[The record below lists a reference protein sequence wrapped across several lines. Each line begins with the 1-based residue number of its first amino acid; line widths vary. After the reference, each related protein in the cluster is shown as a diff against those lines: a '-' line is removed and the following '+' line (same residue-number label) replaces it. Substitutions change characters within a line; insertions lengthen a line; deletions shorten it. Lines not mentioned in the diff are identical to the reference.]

1 MNLPYAASDTFSFSI
16 LIITFSLIIIG
27 FGIIIFLNVLFINK
41 NKIKSE
47 ALNTDLLKSLTELK
61 ERFDALTL
69 MFSNIKSDL
78 DQFKTNKA
86 LQENLFKEIKSEITR
101 IADGISGQ
109 DIMTKAIEIARNGG
123 DVNKII
129 SETGLSKSDAEALI
143 KFHRS

>member
-1 MNLPYAASDTFSFSI
+1 MNLPYAASDTFSF
-16 LIITFSLIIIG
+16 LLLVIIFSLIIIG
-27 FGIIIFLNVLFINK
+27 FGIIIFLNILFINK

-47 ALNTDLLKSLTELK
+47 ALNTDLLKSITELK

-78 DQFKTNKA
+78 DQFKLNKT

-143 KFHRS
+143 KFHKS

>member
-1 MNLPYAASDTFSFSI
+1 MNIPYAASDTFSFLL

-27 FGIIIFLNVLFINK
+27 FGIIIFLNILFINK

-47 ALNTDLLKSLTELK
+47 ALNTNLLKSLTELK

-86 LQENLFKEIKSEITR
+86 LQENLFKEVKSEITR

-129 SETGLSKSDAEALI
+129 TETGLSKSDAEALI
-143 KFHRS
+143 KFHKS

>member
-1 MNLPYAASDTFSFSI
+1 MNLPYAASDTFSFLL

-27 FGIIIFLNVLFINK
+27 FGIIIFLNILFINK

-69 MFSNIKSDL
+69 MFSNIRSDL

-86 LQENLFKEIKSEITR
+86 LQENLFKEVKSEITR

-129 SETGLSKSDAEALI
+129 TETGLSKSDAEALI
-143 KFHRS
+143 KFHKS

>member
-1 MNLPYAASDTFSFSI
+1 MNLPYAASDTFSF
-16 LIITFSLIIIG
+16 LLLVIIFSLIIIG
-27 FGIIIFLNVLFINK
+27 FGIIIFLNILFINK

-86 LQENLFKEIKSEITR
+86 LQENLFKEVKSEITR

-129 SETGLSKSDAEALI
+129 TETGLSKSDAEALI
-143 KFHRS
+143 KFHKS

>member
-1 MNLPYAASDTFSFSI
+1 MNLPYAASDTFSFLL

-27 FGIIIFLNVLFINK
+27 LGIIIFLNILFINK

-47 ALNTDLLKSLTELK
+47 ALNTNLLKSLTELK

-86 LQENLFKEIKSEITR
+86 LQENLFKEVKSEITR

-123 DVNKII
+123 DINKII

-143 KFHRS
+143 KFHKS

>member
-1 MNLPYAASDTFSFSI
+1 MNLPYAASDTFSFLL

-27 FGIIIFLNVLFINK
+27 FGIIIFLNILFINK

-47 ALNTDLLKSLTELK
+47 TLNTDLLKSLTELK

-78 DQFKTNKA
+78 DQFKSNKT
-86 LQENLFKEIKSEITR
+86 LQENLFKEVKSEITR

-143 KFHRS
+143 KFHKS

>member
-1 MNLPYAASDTFSFSI
+1 MNIPYAASDTFSFLL

-27 FGIIIFLNVLFINK
+27 FGIIIFLNILFINK

-47 ALNTDLLKSLTELK
+47 ALNTNLLKSLTELK

-69 MFSNIKSDL
+69 MFSHIRNDL
-78 DQFKTNKA
+78 DQFKTNKT
-86 LQENLFKEIKSEITR
+86 LQENLFKEVKSEITR

-109 DIMTKAIEIARNGG
+109 DMMTKAIEIARNGG

-143 KFHRS
+143 KFHKS

>member
-1 MNLPYAASDTFSFSI
+1 MNLPYAASDTYSFLL

-27 FGIIIFLNVLFINK
+27 FGIIIFLNILFINK

-47 ALNTDLLKSLTELK
+47 ALNKDLLKSLTEVK

-78 DQFKTNKA
+78 DQFKLNKT
-86 LQENLFKEIKSEITR
+86 LQENLFKEVKSEITR

-143 KFHRS
+143 KFHKS

>member
-1 MNLPYAASDTFSFSI
+1 MNLPYAASDTFSFLL

-27 FGIIIFLNVLFINK
+27 FGIVIFLNILFINK

-78 DQFKTNKA
+78 DQFKTNKT
-86 LQENLFKEIKSEITR
+86 LQENLFKEVKSEITR

-123 DVNKII
+123 DVNRII

-143 KFHRS
+143 KFHKS

>member
-1 MNLPYAASDTFSFSI
+1 MNLPYAASDTFSFLL

-27 FGIIIFLNVLFINK
+27 FGIVIFLNILFINK

-47 ALNTDLLKSLTELK
+47 AFNTDLLKSITELK

-86 LQENLFKEIKSEITR
+86 LQENLFKEVKSEITR

-123 DVNKII
+123 DVNRII

-143 KFHRS
+143 KFHKS

>member
-1 MNLPYAASDTFSFSI
+1 MNLPYAASDTFSFLL

-27 FGIIIFLNVLFINK
+27 FGIIIFLNILFINK

-69 MFSNIKSDL
+69 MFSNIRSDL
-78 DQFKTNKA
+78 DQFKTNKT

-143 KFHRS
+143 KFHKS

>member
-1 MNLPYAASDTFSFSI
+1 MNLPYAASDTFSFLL

-27 FGIIIFLNVLFINK
+27 FGIIIFLNILFINK

-47 ALNTDLLKSLTELK
+47 ALNTDLLKSITELK

-78 DQFKTNKA
+78 DQFKLNKT
-86 LQENLFKEIKSEITR
+86 LQENLFKEVKSEITR

-123 DVNKII
+123 DVNRII

-143 KFHRS
+143 KFHKS

>member
-1 MNLPYAASDTFSFSI
+1 MNLPYAASDTFSF
-16 LIITFSLIIIG
+16 LLLVIIFSLIIIG
-27 FGIIIFLNVLFINK
+27 FGIIIFLNILFINK

-47 ALNTDLLKSLTELK
+47 ALNTNLLKSLTELK

-78 DQFKTNKA
+78 DQFKTNKT
-86 LQENLFKEIKSEITR
+86 LQENLFKEVKSEITR

-143 KFHRS
+143 KFHKS

>member
-1 MNLPYAASDTFSFSI
+1 MNLPYAASDTFSFLL

-27 FGIIIFLNVLFINK
+27 FGIIIFLNILFINK

-69 MFSNIKSDL
+69 MFSNIRSDL
-78 DQFKTNKA
+78 DQFKTNKT
-86 LQENLFKEIKSEITR
+86 LHENLFKEIKSEITR

-143 KFHRS
+143 KFHKS

>member
-1 MNLPYAASDTFSFSI
+1 MNLPYAASDTFSFLL

-27 FGIIIFLNVLFINK
+27 FGIIIFLNILFINK

-78 DQFKTNKA
+78 KSFIREDYLRFKDTNLLRAADLINYFSFSLA
-86 LQENLFKEIKSEITR
+86 LVIRTYTR
-101 IADGISGQ
+101 H
-109 DIMTKAIEIARNGG
+109 TR
-123 DVNKII
+123 
-129 SETGLSKSDAEALI
+129 
-143 KFHRS
+143 

>member
-1 MNLPYAASDTFSFSI
+1 MNLPYAASDTFSF
-16 LIITFSLIIIG
+16 LLLVIIFSLIIIG
-27 FGIIIFLNVLFINK
+27 FGIIIFLNILFINK

-47 ALNTDLLKSLTELK
+47 ALNTNLLKSLTELK

-86 LQENLFKEIKSEITR
+86 LQENLFKEVKSEITR

-129 SETGLSKSDAEALI
+129 TETGLSKSDAEALI
-143 KFHRS
+143 KFHKS

>member
-1 MNLPYAASDTFSFSI
+1 MNLPYAASDTFSFLL

-27 FGIIIFLNVLFINK
+27 FGIIIFLNIFFINK

-86 LQENLFKEIKSEITR
+86 LQENLFKEVKSEITR

-123 DVNKII
+123 GVNKII

-143 KFHRS
+143 KFHKS

>member
-1 MNLPYAASDTFSFSI
+1 MNLPFAASDTFSFLL
-16 LIITFSLIIIG
+16 LIITFSLIVIG
-27 FGIIIFLNVLFINK
+27 FGIIIFLNILFINK

-86 LQENLFKEIKSEITR
+86 LQENLFKEVKSEITR

-143 KFHRS
+143 KFHKS

>member
-1 MNLPYAASDTFSFSI
+1 MNLPYAASDTFSFLL

-27 FGIIIFLNVLFINK
+27 FGIIIFLNILFINK

-78 DQFKTNKA
+78 DQFKLNKT
-86 LQENLFKEIKSEITR
+86 LQENLFKEVKSEITR

-123 DVNKII
+123 DVNRII

-143 KFHRS
+143 KFHKS

>member
-1 MNLPYAASDTFSFSI
+1 MNLPYAASDTFSFLL

-27 FGIIIFLNVLFINK
+27 FGIIIFLNILFINK

-78 DQFKTNKA
+78 DQFKLNKT
-86 LQENLFKEIKSEITR
+86 LQENLFKEVKSEITR

-143 KFHRS
+143 KFHKS

>member
-1 MNLPYAASDTFSFSI
+1 MNLPYAASDTYSFLL

-27 FGIIIFLNVLFINK
+27 FGIIIFLNILFINK
-41 NKIKSE
+41 NKNKSE
-47 ALNTDLLKSLTELK
+47 ALNTDLLKSVMELK

-69 MFSNIKSDL
+69 MFSDIKSDL
-78 DQFKTNKA
+78 DQFKTNKT

-143 KFHRS
+143 KFHKS

>member
-1 MNLPYAASDTFSFSI
+1 MNLPYAASDTFSFLL

-27 FGIIIFLNVLFINK
+27 FGIIIFLNILFINK

-78 DQFKTNKA
+78 DQFKTNKT
-86 LQENLFKEIKSEITR
+86 LQENLFKEVKSEITR

-143 KFHRS
+143 KFHKS

>member
-1 MNLPYAASDTFSFSI
+1 MNLPYAASDTFSFLL

-27 FGIIIFLNVLFINK
+27 FGIIIFLNILFINK

-69 MFSNIKSDL
+69 MFSNINSDL
-78 DQFKTNKA
+78 DQFKLNKT
-86 LQENLFKEIKSEITR
+86 LQENLFKEVKSEITR

-123 DVNKII
+123 DVNRII

-143 KFHRS
+143 KFHKG

>member
-1 MNLPYAASDTFSFSI
+1 MNLPYAASDTFSFLL

-27 FGIIIFLNVLFINK
+27 FGIIIFLNILFINK

-86 LQENLFKEIKSEITR
+86 LQENLFKEVKSEITR

-123 DVNKII
+123 DVDKII

-143 KFHRS
+143 KFHKS

>member
-1 MNLPYAASDTFSFSI
+1 MNLPYAASDTFSFLL

-27 FGIIIFLNVLFINK
+27 FGIIIFLNILFINK

-47 ALNTDLLKSLTELK
+47 ALNTDLLKSLAELK

-69 MFSNIKSDL
+69 MFSNIRSDL

-86 LQENLFKEIKSEITR
+86 LQENLFKEVKSEITR

-143 KFHRS
+143 KFHKS

>member
-1 MNLPYAASDTFSFSI
+1 MNLPYAASDTFSFLL

-27 FGIIIFLNVLFINK
+27 FGIIIFLNILFINK

-47 ALNTDLLKSLTELK
+47 ALNTNLLKSLTELK

-78 DQFKTNKA
+78 DQFKLNKT
-86 LQENLFKEIKSEITR
+86 LQENLFKEVKSEITR

-123 DVNKII
+123 DVNRII

-143 KFHRS
+143 KFHKS

>member
-1 MNLPYAASDTFSFSI
+1 MNIPYAASDTFSFLL
-16 LIITFSLIIIG
+16 LIITFGLIIIG
-27 FGIIIFLNVLFINK
+27 FGIIIFINILFINK

-47 ALNTDLLKSLTELK
+47 ALNTNLLKSLTELK

-86 LQENLFKEIKSEITR
+86 LQENLFKEVKSEITR

-143 KFHRS
+143 KFHKS

>member
-1 MNLPYAASDTFSFSI
+1 MNLPYAASDTFSFLL

-27 FGIIIFLNVLFINK
+27 FGIIIFLNILFINK

-47 ALNTDLLKSLTELK
+47 ALNTNLLKSIAELK

-78 DQFKTNKA
+78 DQFKLNKT
-86 LQENLFKEIKSEITR
+86 LQENLFKEVKSEITR

-143 KFHRS
+143 KFHKS

>member
-1 MNLPYAASDTFSFSI
+1 MNLPYAASDTFSFLL

-27 FGIIIFLNVLFINK
+27 FGIIIFLNILFINK

-86 LQENLFKEIKSEITR
+86 LQENLFKEVKSEITR

-143 KFHRS
+143 KFHKS